1 MNNIFLQRILKY
13 LIDNTKVGR
22 YEKLPDIQFHY
33 DGYIITPIGGGFR
46 FDVYNKTRQADGDFT
61 MEWWGEMKDVYSL
74 KNEEVLPLLDEYNN
88 YLWELVNKISSK
100 EDIKGEINESKKV
113 NKKISLSTN
122 ETELMYD
129 AYKQMGL
136 SNEWAIEDL
145 QSLLEWLNGLPDTIT
160 LYRLLY
166 IDADKEINKE
176 ELGDHYSTD
185 KKELL
190 YNHYNKGSIYGGH
203 WGDPVLLTVKI
214 KKEQIDIFNTLHNNI
229 MYPHEQEIT
238 LKNKGKGSKLIDVS
252 EL

>member
-1 MNNIFLQRILKY
+1 MMIPLTQLLK
-13 LIDNTKVGR
+13 
-22 YEKLPDIQFHY
+22 EQ
-33 DGYIITPIGGGFR
+33 ITLSP
-46 FDVYNKTRQADGDFT
+46 
-61 MEWWGEMKDVYSL
+61 
-74 KNEEVLPLLDEYNN
+74 
-88 YLWELVNKISSK
+88 
-100 EDIKGEINESKKV
+100 ED
-113 NKKISLSTN
+113 
-122 ETELMYD
+122 TELMYD

-166 IDADKEINKE
+166 IDGDKEINKE

-190 YNHYNKGSIYGGH
+190 YNHHNKGSIYGGH

-214 KKEQIDIFNTLHNNI
+214 NKDQIDIFNTLHNNI

-238 LKNKGKGSKLIDVS
+238 LKNKGKGSELIDVS
-252 EL
+252 QI